1 MSNCKRIAVLLI
13 AALLPVVAL
22 ASTEDQLQVA
32 ESSGNVAFVL
42 VTGPG
47 AIGVDEARKTIEG
60 AISQFP
66 GSVMIESNR
75 MDASDSTFVQKY
87 GLASAP
93 VPLVLVFASNGVIA
107 GGNVASKLT
116 VQQLVAMVP
125 SPKKTEALKAIQSGQ
140 AVYVTAARPGM
151 SKKADVSKSCAMAC
165 AQMMGKGITID
176 VNMDDPAETVFL
188 SQLGVNMQSAE
199 PVTVVVNAKGQVTAT
214 YTGVVEAGNLTAS
227 ATKVASSGCCP
238 SGSGKSCPPPA
249 KKGGN

>member
-13 AALLPVVAL
+13 ASCIPIVAL
-22 ASTEDQLQVA
+22 ASTEDQLQTA
-32 ESSGNVAFVL
+32 ASSGKAAFVL

-47 AIGVDEARKTIEG
+47 AIGVDEARQTIEG
-60 AISQFP
+60 AMNKSP
-66 GSVMIESNR
+66 GSVMIESDR
-75 MDASDSTFVQKY
+75 ADASNATFVEKY
-87 GLASAP
+87 GLAAAP
-93 VPLVLVFASNGVIA
+93 IPLILVFASNGVIA
-107 GGNVASKLT
+107 GGNVAANLT
-116 VQQLVAMVP
+116 VQQLVTLIP
-125 SPKKTEALKAIQSGQ
+125 SPKKSEVLYAIQSGQ
-140 AVYVTAARPGM
+140 AVYVAAARPGM
-151 SKKADVSKSCAMAC
+151 TKQADVSKNCAMAC
-165 AQMMGKGITID
+165 AQMMGKSVTID

-214 YTGVVEAGNLTAS
+214 YTGVVEAGSLTAS